1 LQRGGFASTV
11 CHGYIAGEQRHT
23 DQMQASVIPKSPAA
37 LDQRSRDI
45 FKLIVESYLA
55 EGEPVGSRNLSR
67 ILPQS
72 LSPATIRNVMSD
84 LENLGLI
91 YAPHVSAGRMPTQA
105 GLRFFV
111 DGVMEVGDLSKEER
125 RNIET
130 QIKASGQGKPVENL
144 LTEASQLLSGLSR
157 GAGLVLATKSESAL
171 KHIEFIRLD
180 PAKALAVLVTQS
192 GEVENRVLD
201 LPPGVT
207 ASQLIEASNFL
218 NAHIAGRTISEARK
232 DISRLLKE
240 TRQELDGL
248 SQKLVEN
255 GLAVWSGAN
264 NDEPGQLIVR
274 GRSNL
279 LGGVTDAE
287 DFDRLKLLFDDLET
301 KQGLL
306 QFLDLAEAG
315 PGVRIFIGSE
325 NRLFSLSG
333 SSLVV
338 APFRDTEQRI
348 IGAVGVIGPTR
359 LNYARI
365 VPMVDF
371 TAQLVSRL
379 IK

>member
-1 LQRGGFASTV
+1 
-11 CHGYIAGEQRHT
+11 
-23 DQMQASVIPKSPAA
+23 MQASIIPKSPGA
-37 LDQRSRDI
+37 LDHRSRDI

-67 ILPQS
+67 ILPHS

-84 LENLGLI
+84 LENLGLV

-111 DGVMEVGDLSKEER
+111 DGIMEVGDLSADER

-130 QIKASGQGKPVENL
+130 QIKASGEGKPVENL
-144 LTEASQLLSGLSR
+144 LTEASQMLSGLSR
-157 GAGLVLATKSESAL
+157 GAGLVLATKSESPL
-171 KHIEFIRLD
+171 KHIEFIRLE

-192 GEVENRVLD
+192 GEVENRILD
-201 LPPGVT
+201 LPPGIT

-232 DISRLLKE
+232 DISQLLKE
-240 TRQELDGL
+240 TRQALDGL

-279 LGGVTDAE
+279 LGGVTAAE

-306 QFLDLAEAG
+306 QFLDLAETG